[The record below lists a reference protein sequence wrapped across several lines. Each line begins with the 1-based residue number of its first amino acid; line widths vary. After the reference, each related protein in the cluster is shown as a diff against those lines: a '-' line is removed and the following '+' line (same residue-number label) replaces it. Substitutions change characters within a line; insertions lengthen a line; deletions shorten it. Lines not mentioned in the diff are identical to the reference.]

1 MNPIKTYFRTNI
13 YFATILQLLVSL
25 AFFQLSRLF
34 FLLFNHDLFA
44 GINAGEIFMAFA
56 GGIRFDISAVIYLN
70 ILFIAMRV
78 IPFRFVYNDIYI
90 KVSTWIYIVCNSLGI
105 IANIADTP
113 FYRFTNIR
121 TQAIFLSEFVKDGN
135 SLSILLGHLHTFWY
149 LIPLTAFFLF
159 IFIWLAL
166 RIRIKVPEKLLF
178 GTKIKDTVTKSA
190 IFICFLAIS
199 LIGIRGHAYNGYPL
213 AISDAM
219 LYTNQN
225 RDVAIVLNTPFS
237 IIRTLGKNNTLE
249 DRIYFSEAVC
259 NKILPVVYND
269 SIRAGEITNKNVVI
283 IILEGIGAS
292 FIDSVNVYSH
302 TQKSAGKEL
311 MPFVDSLCSESLVF
325 TNAFANGRR
334 SSAGITAV
342 LGGFPALDPF
352 VYMLSPYSHNEV
364 DAIAG
369 LLKDEGYASQ
379 FLCGCNPGSYA
390 FGAMSHAFGFSSF
403 VDRIEYARIMGDNNF
418 DGNWG
423 IYDHA
428 MGQLLLKTINEINK
442 PFIISWF
449 TLSSHGPF
457 KLPDEYKGRYTSPDN
472 TMDQMVEYVDDVL
485 EEFFHNASKTEWF
498 NNTIFVIT
506 ADHGSLRNNEFYNTP
521 NTLYRIPLII
531 YAPDG
536 SIQPQKSQTVTS
548 QIDITPTVL
557 GLLRYTKPYIA
568 LGSDALDTNRPHF
581 AINLVN
587 GLYQIIEDDYL
598 LQYDVQTNRQVA
610 LFHQVEDPEMKNNI
624 ISENPKEADKL
635 EKRLKAFLQ
644 QYSTRIKGNKM
655 AYKNT
660 LR

>member
-1 MNPIKTYFRTNI
+1 MKLLKTHLRTNI

-25 AFFQLSRLF
+25 VFFQLTRLF
-34 FLLFNHDLFA
+34 FLLFNQDLFP
-44 GINAGEIFMAFA
+44 GIDSGEIFMAFA
-56 GGIRFDISAVIYLN
+56 GGLRFDISATIYLN

-78 IPFRFVYNDIYI
+78 IPFRFVYNDVYI
-90 KVSTWIYIVCNSLGI
+90 KVTNWIYIVCNSLGI
-105 IANIADTP
+105 IANIIDTP

-121 TQAIFLSEFVKDGN
+121 TQAIFLSEFAKDGN
-135 SLSILLGHLHTFWY
+135 SFNILLGHLHTFWY
-149 LIPLTAFFLF
+149 LIPVTAVFLF

-166 RIRIKVPEKLLF
+166 RIRIKVPEKLSF
-178 GTKIKDTVTKSA
+178 GSKVKDTVTRSG
-190 IFICFLAIS
+190 IFICFLVMSI
-199 LIGIRGHAYNGYPL
+199 IGIRGHAYNGYPL

-237 IIRTLGKNNTLE
+237 IIRTIGKDNTLE
-249 DRIYFSEAVC
+249 DRNYFSEEDC
-259 NKILPVVYND
+259 NKILPVIYND
-269 SIRAGEITNKNVVI
+269 SISTGKINDKNVVI

-292 FIDSVNVYSH
+292 FIDSVNVYSDI
-302 TQKSAGKEL
+302 QKSANKEL
-311 MPFVDSLCSESLVF
+311 MPFLNSLSSKSLVF

-369 LLKDEGYASQ
+369 LLAGEGYSSQ

-403 VDRIEYARIMGDNNF
+403 VDRIGYARIMGDNNF

-442 PFIISWF
+442 PFIVSWF
-449 TLSSHGPF
+449 TISSHGPF

-472 TMDQMVEYVDDVL
+472 SMDQMVEYVDDVL
-485 EEFFHNASKTEWF
+485 EEFFHNASKTDWF
-498 NNTIFVIT
+498 KNTIFVIT
-506 ADHGSLRNNEFYNTP
+506 ADHGSLRDNEFYNTP
-521 NTLYRIPLII
+521 NTLYRIPMLI
-531 YAPDG
+531 YTPDG
-536 SIQPQKSQTVTS
+536 SIKPQKSQTITS
-548 QIDITPTVL
+548 QIDIAPTVL
-557 GLLRYTKPYIA
+557 GLLGYNKPYITF
-568 LGSDALDTNRPHF
+568 GSDALDSSRPHY

-587 GLYQIIEDDYL
+587 GLYQIVEDDYL
-598 LQYDVQTNRQVA
+598 LQYDVQADKPVA
-610 LFHQVEDPEMKNNI
+610 LFHQSEDPEMKNNI
-624 ISENPKEADKL
+624 ISEYPQEANKL
-635 EKRLKAFLQ
+635 ELRLKAFLQ
-644 QYSTRIKGNKM
+644 QYSTRIKENRM
-655 AYKNT
+655 AYRNNSK
-660 LR
+660 